1 MTAYH
6 ALALPLSQ
14 RSEIVKSAYFG
25 GAWDALKGG
34 LAKTRDNVW
43 NAGAAGM
50 GQMKQD
56 ATNGLKSMAANAQTA
71 IDGGIDKGL
80 DFVNKNISQPMQ
92 QAGQAVVGGAQAL
105 GQGAQQFGQDAA
117 AVGGDLMNQGARQAQ
132 QVGQSVQQGA
142 QAVGQGAQNLGNQA
156 VQGAQNLGNQAVQG
170 VQNAGRSLAAG
181 ASNMATNAIDN
192 SLSFVDK
199 NISAPMYG
207 AMGAGINTLNAGLA
221 AHGGPGFSQP
231 AAPTPPAAM
240 PQPQLAGSP
249 TM

>member
-6 ALALPLSQ
+6 VLALPLSQ

-43 NAGAAGM
+43 NAGAAGV

-56 ATNGLKSMAANAQTA
+56 ATNGLKSMAANAQNA

-105 GQGAQQFGQDAA
+105 GQGAQQFGRDAA

-132 QVGQSVQQGA
+132 QVGQTLQQGA
-142 QAVGQGAQNLGNQA
+142 QAAGQGAQNLGS
-156 VQGAQNLGNQAVQG
+156 QAVQG

-181 ASNMATNAIDN
+181 ASNMAANAIDG
-192 SLSFVDK
+192 SLAAVDQ
-199 NISAPMYG
+199 NISRPLYG
-207 AMGAGINTLNAGLA
+207 GMAAAGRGAQQMWNDGMA
-221 AHGGPGFSQP
+221 AHGDAYSQP
-231 AAPTPPAAM
+231 AVPTPPAAM
-240 PQPQLAGSP
+240 PQPQQYAAQ
-249 TM
+249 

>member
-14 RSEIVKSAYFG
+14 RSQMLKSAGFG
-25 GAWDALKGG
+25 DYLRNT
-34 LAKTRDNVW
+34 LINPVW
-43 NAGAAGM
+43 NAGAKGVNT
-50 GQMKQD
+50 MKQD

-105 GQGAQQFGQDAA
+105 GQGAQQFGRDAA

-142 QAVGQGAQNLGNQA
+142 QAVG
-156 VQGAQNLGNQAVQG
+156 QGAQNLGNQAVQG

-207 AMGAGINTLNAGLA
+207 AMGAGLNTLNAGLA

-240 PQPQLAGSP
+240 PQPQLAGGP